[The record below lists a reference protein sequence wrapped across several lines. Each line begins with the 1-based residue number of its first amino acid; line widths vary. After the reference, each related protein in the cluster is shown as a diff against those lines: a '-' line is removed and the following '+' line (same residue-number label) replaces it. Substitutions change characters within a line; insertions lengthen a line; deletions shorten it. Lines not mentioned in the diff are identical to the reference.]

1 MGGAKPRGQTA
12 PGWLGHQARAAAD
25 VAALKSFQSPVP
37 KDKEI
42 YLHVDA
48 ISTLA

>member
-1 MGGAKPRGQTA
+1 MGGGNGRRQTA
-12 PGWLGHQARAAAD
+12 PGWLGHKAQAAAY
-25 VAALKSFQSPVP
+25 VAVMNPFQFPVP